1 VLMMAVNKRGQF
13 PVSRR
18 TRCPRL
24 GAWTRDHRSSF
35 FSHWHHSRACP
46 VRRALSKSSVWRFAR
61 GRERLSLAT
70 VEILNLRR
78 NTLMNEDRLT
88 GNAKNLGGQVEEG
101 LGQATGDIKGQ
112 LQGKARQAE
121 GALQDVYGQ
130 VKETAS
136 DAAEA
141 IRKSA
146 TGANDFLRTTIEE
159 RPYTAAAIALG
170 IGYLIGRLGRRDN
183 Y

>member
-1 VLMMAVNKRGQF
+1 
-13 PVSRR
+13 
-18 TRCPRL
+18 
-24 GAWTRDHRSSF
+24 
-35 FSHWHHSRACP
+35 
-46 VRRALSKSSVWRFAR
+46 
-61 GRERLSLAT
+61 
-70 VEILNLRR
+70 
-78 NTLMNEDRLT
+78 MNEDRLT

-141 IRKSA
+141 IRESA

-159 RPYTAAAIALG
+159 RLTITRREAVAAWLTHS
-170 IGYLIGRLGRRDN
+170 LRRTSVSGLTRSRIDECIEERRESGHCK
-183 Y
+183 